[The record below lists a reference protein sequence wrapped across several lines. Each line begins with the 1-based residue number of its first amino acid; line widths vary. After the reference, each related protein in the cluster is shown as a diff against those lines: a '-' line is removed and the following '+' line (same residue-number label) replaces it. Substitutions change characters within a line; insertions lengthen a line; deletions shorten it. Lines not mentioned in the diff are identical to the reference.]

1 MKLYGMGKSRSF
13 RALWALEESGIDYEY
28 VEIKFGSD
36 GENGA
41 ASTEYRQLNTQ
52 GKVPTLV
59 DDDLV
64 MNESGAMLN
73 YIASNSANLDLI
85 PSNNLKTRAKYDE
98 MICFIL
104 SDLEQGLWTNG
115 KHRFAL
121 PEAQRVPD
129 ILPTATWEFNKAIE
143 ALKNNFDGT
152 SESGFVVGENFT
164 MADVLLAHTLNWAE
178 SFKFDVP
185 ESLLTYKNKM
195 YYRSACKRA
204 IVALDEKS
212 K

>member
-13 RALWALEESGIDYEY
+13 RALWALEEAGLKYEY
-28 VEIKFGSD
+28 IEIEFGSE
-36 GENGA
+36 GKNGA
-41 ASTEYRQLNTQ
+41 ASQEYLSLNTQ

-59 DDDLV
+59 DDDLIIT
-64 MNESGAMLN
+64 ESGAILN
-73 YIASNSANLDLI
+73 YIASNSTNLTLI

-98 MICFIL
+98 MLCFVL

-121 PEAQRVPD
+121 PEAQRIPD
-129 ILPTATWEFNKAIE
+129 ILPTATWEFDKAIK
-143 ALKNNFDGT
+143 ALQNQFDGN
-152 SESGFVVGENFT
+152 GFVVGENFT

-195 YYRSACKRA
+195 YYRKACKK
-204 IVALDEKS
+204 ALEELGE
-212 K
+212 

>member
-28 VEIKFGSD
+28 VEIAFGSD
-36 GENGA
+36 AENGA
-41 ASTEYRQLNTQ
+41 VSADYRQLNTQ

-64 MNESGAMLN
+64 ITESGAILN
-73 YIASNSANLDLI
+73 YIASNSTNLDLI
-85 PSNNLKTRAKYDE
+85 PFNNLKTRAKYDE
-98 MICFIL
+98 LICFVL

-121 PEAQRVPD
+121 PKAQRVAN
-129 ILPTATWEFNKAIE
+129 ILPTATWEFNKAIK
-143 ALKNNFDGT
+143 ALQVNFDGD
-152 SESGFVVGENFT
+152 GFVVGENFT
-164 MADVLLAHTLNWAE
+164 MADVLLAHTLSWAE
-178 SFKFDVP
+178 SFNFEVP

-204 IVALDEKS
+204 IEKLA
-212 K
+212 

>member
-13 RALWALEESGIDYEY
+13 RALWALEEAGLKYDYI
-28 VEIKFGSD
+28 EIEFGSE
-36 GENGA
+36 GKNGA
-41 ASTEYRQLNTQ
+41 ASEEYRSLNTQ

-64 MNESGAMLN
+64 ITESGAILN
-73 YIASNSANLDLI
+73 YIASNSTDLTLI
-85 PSNNLKTRAKYDE
+85 PSNNPKTRAKYDE
-98 MICFIL
+98 LLCFVL

-121 PEAQRVPD
+121 PEAQRIPD
-129 ILPTATWEFNKAIE
+129 ILPTATWEFNKAIK
-143 ALKNNFDGT
+143 ALQSQFNG
-152 SESGFVVGENFT
+152 EGFVVGENFT

-178 SFKFDVP
+178 SFEFDVP

-204 IVALDEKS
+204 LEQLAQG
-212 K
+212 

>member
-13 RALWALEESGIDYEY
+13 RALWALEEAGLKYEY
-28 VEIKFGSD
+28 IEIEFGSE
-36 GENGA
+36 GKNGA
-41 ASTEYRQLNTQ
+41 ASQEYLSLNTQ

-59 DDDLV
+59 DDDLIIT
-64 MNESGAMLN
+64 ESGAILN
-73 YIASNSANLDLI
+73 YIASNSTDLTLI

-98 MICFIL
+98 MLCFVL

-121 PEAQRVPD
+121 PEAQRIPD
-129 ILPTATWEFNKAIE
+129 ILPTATWEFDKAIK
-143 ALKNNFDGT
+143 ALQNQFDGN
-152 SESGFVVGENFT
+152 GFVVGENFT

-195 YYRSACKRA
+195 YYRKACKK
-204 IVALDEKS
+204 ALEELGE
-212 K
+212 

>member
-13 RALWALEESGIDYEY
+13 RALWALEEAGIKYDY
-28 VEIKFGSD
+28 IAITFGSD

-41 ASTEYRQLNTQ
+41 ASQEYRALNTQ

-59 DDDLV
+59 DEDLV
-64 MNESGAMLN
+64 ITESGAILN
-73 YIASNSANLDLI
+73 YIASNSTDLTLI

-98 MICFIL
+98 LLCFVL

-129 ILPTATWEFNKAIE
+129 VLPTATWEFNKAIK
-143 ALKNNFDGT
+143 ALQSSFDGD
-152 SESGFVVGENFT
+152 GFVVGDNFT

-195 YYRSACKRA
+195 YYRSACKK
-204 IVALDEKS
+204 ALEQLA
-212 K
+212 